1 MTLFAVSIPLI
12 ILSSNVLELGLG
24 IGLAE
29 FSLGGDENTILSY
42 LSEMTPKN
50 LRGKVLV
57 GVTNVA
63 NFGAVVAAILS
74 ILTGFSLFI
83 QKLSFA
89 TLMSITIFIIVITR
103 FSIPESFRWKY
114 YKNLHEK
121 IYISKKDYFVRFYFL
136 IAMAITIVL
145 TYALM
150 DLVIGP
156 YLFPKLTSW
165 IILAANIGETV
176 AGFSILLFIDSFNR
190 KLFSFIAYLGGAITM
205 FFFIPQYIYIPKAFN
220 IFLVLLIL
228 NGIFGEFGWA
238 SRVVYEPE
246 LFPTNSRGMNI
257 GIVRGIAYSLYVASI
272 FFTSSFNEFSYL
284 IYNLGMWIIGF
295 SGALVWLLYGI
306 DTKKKPWKK
315 YLI

>member
-50 LRGKVLV
+50 LRGRVLV

-63 NFGAVVAAILS
+63 NFGAAIAAILS
-74 ILTGFSLFI
+74 ILTGFSLFV

-89 TLMSITIFIIVITR
+89 TLMSITIPIIVITR

-121 IYISKKDYFVRFYFL
+121 IYISKKEYFVRFYFL

-156 YLFPKLTSW
+156 YLFPKLTSL

-205 FFFIPQYIYIPKAFN
+205 FLFIPQYIYIPKAFN

-228 NGIFGEFGWA
+228 NGIFGEFG
-238 SRVVYEPE
+238 
-246 LFPTNSRGMNI
+246 
-257 GIVRGIAYSLYVASI
+257 
-272 FFTSSFNEFSYL
+272 
-284 IYNLGMWIIGF
+284 
-295 SGALVWLLYGI
+295 
-306 DTKKKPWKK
+306 
-315 YLI
+315 